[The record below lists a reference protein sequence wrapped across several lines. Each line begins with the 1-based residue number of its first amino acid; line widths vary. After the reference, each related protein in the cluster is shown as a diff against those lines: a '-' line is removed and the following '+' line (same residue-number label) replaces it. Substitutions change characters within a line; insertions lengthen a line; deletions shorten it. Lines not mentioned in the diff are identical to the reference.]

1 MAADLC
7 LGSLRGGNKQEE
19 GRMGREDTAHG
30 KGAQVERLVV
40 HGGIVGEDF
49 ARVVVS
55 VRAAAGIAKKASGVL
70 VGEDGAVAEEATQ
83 AAVPP
88 EEGRHGRI
96 WQQARMSVLQP
107 EYFSADIF
115 VAPLRRD
122 IAALIHAYRTAYH
135 SAPHRPFALFKR
147 AWRDLRWH
155 WLLFKVY
162 DPRARHAFLSLT
174 LRLFLGL

>member
-1 MAADLC
+1 M
-7 LGSLRGGNKQEE
+7 LGEPGRGNKQEE
-19 GRMGREDTAHG
+19 ERMGRREDTAHG
-30 KGAQVERLVV
+30 EGAQVERLVV
-40 HGGIVGEDF
+40 HGGIVCEDF

-55 VRAAAGIAKKASGVL
+55 VRAAASIANKTSGVL
-70 VGEDGAVAEEATQ
+70 VGEDGAVAEEAAQ

-96 WQQARMSVLQP
+96 RQQARMSVLQP

-122 IAALIHAYRTAYH
+122 IAALIHAYRNAYQ
-135 SAPHRPFALFKR
+135 SAPHRPFALFKLT
-147 AWRDLRWH
+147 WRDLRWH

-162 DPRARHAFLSLT
+162 DPRARHAFLSVT
-174 LRLFLGL
+174 LRLFLGP